1 LARDEFEEVFAGI
14 LYGKQRMMKTT
25 NRWWI
30 AGMGTFLQLCLGTV
44 YAWSFFQKP
53 LMATFGWS
61 NAQTTWTFSLAIAF
75 LGLSAAVGGVLL
87 PKVGPRK
94 LALTGGV
101 LFGLGYLVAA
111 VALHFKLLP
120 LLYVGYGVVGGV
132 GLGLCYVTPVATV
145 ARWFPDRKGL
155 VTGMVVMGFGFG
167 ALLMSKLIAPL
178 LIAWTRTEISPQG
191 NLPLIFGLL
200 GVVFLPLTLGAG
212 YFLVPPPAGYVPAGW
227 TPPESRTDTRTS
239 ETDGGRGLFVAMWIL
254 FFCNICAGIA
264 LVGFQSP
271 MIQDLYLAHD
281 GNYQEGPALAALGAT
296 LIAISSIFN
305 GAGRFIWAGLSDRIG
320 RVRTFRWMLGSQV
333 GVFLLM
339 TQVSHPWVFGGMV
352 CYILLCYGG
361 GFGTM
366 PAFVSDVF
374 GPARMARVY
383 GAILTAWSAG
393 GIVAPLAVAAL
404 KDHLGKRASIWAFG
418 LAAGCLGIGLIISLL
433 MPDERHA
440 SRCHS

>member
-1 LARDEFEEVFAGI
+1 
-14 LYGKQRMMKTT
+14 
-25 NRWWI
+25 
-30 AGMGTFLQLCLGTV
+30 MGTFLQLCLGTV

-61 NAQTTWTFSLAIAF
+61 NAQTTWTFSLAIGF
-75 LGLSAAVGGVLL
+75 LGLSAAVGGLLL
-87 PKVGPRK
+87 PRVGPRK

-101 LFGLGYLVAA
+101 LFGLGFLLAA
-111 VALHFKLLP
+111 VALHLKLLP
-120 LLYVGYGVVGGV
+120 LLYVGYGVVGGI
-132 GLGLCYVTPVATV
+132 GLGLGYVTPVATV

-178 LIAWTRTEISPQG
+178 LLAWTRTDVYPQG
-191 NLPLIFGLL
+191 NLPLVFGLL

-212 YFLVPPPAGYVPAGW
+212 YFLVNPPAGYVPAGW
-227 TPPESRTDTRTS
+227 TPSASSKNAIRIS
-239 ETDGGRGLFVAMWIL
+239 ETGGSRGQFVAMWVL

-271 MIQDLYLAHD
+271 MIQDLYLARGGQYH
-281 GNYQEGPALAALGAT
+281 EGPALAALGAT

-305 GAGRFIWAGLSDRIG
+305 GAGRFLWAGLSDRIG
-320 RVRTFRWMLGSQV
+320 RVQTFRWMLGSQV

-339 TQVSHPWVFGGMV
+339 TQVSHPWVFGGLV

-366 PAFVSDVF
+366 PSFVLDVF

-383 GAILTAWSAG
+383 GAILTAWAAG

-440 SRCHS
+440 EQRVAATGK

>member
-1 LARDEFEEVFAGI
+1 MNLNGSATGNPE
-14 LYGKQRMMKTT
+14 KQRLMKTT

-30 AGMGTFLQLCLGTV
+30 AGMGAFLQLCLGTV

-53 LMATFGWS
+53 LMSTFGWS

-75 LGLSAAVGGVLL
+75 LGLSAAVGGLLL

-101 LFGLGYLVAA
+101 LFGLGYLLAA
-111 VALHFKLLP
+111 VALHYKLLP
-120 LLYVGYGVVGGV
+120 LLYVGYGVVGGI
-132 GLGLCYVTPVATV
+132 GLGLGYVTPVATV

-167 ALLMSKLIAPL
+167 ALLMSKFIAPL
-178 LIAWTRTEISPQG
+178 LIDWTRTESCPQG
-191 NLPLIFGLL
+191 NLAVVFGLL
-200 GVVFLPLTLGAG
+200 GVVFLPLTLASG
-212 YFLVPPPAGYVPAGW
+212 YFLINPPAGYVPAGW
-227 TPPESRTDTRTS
+227 TPPESRKDT
-239 ETDGGRGLFVAMWIL
+239 GGIPEKAGGWGRFVAMWIL

-271 MIQDLYLAHD
+271 MIQDLYLARGGD
-281 GNYQEGPALAALGAT
+281 YREGPALAALGAT

-305 GAGRFIWAGLSDRIG
+305 GAGRFIWAGLSDRMG

-333 GVFLLM
+333 GVFLLL
-339 TQVSHPWVFGGMV
+339 TQVTHPWVFGGLV

-366 PAFVSDVF
+366 PSFVSDVF

-383 GAILTAWSAG
+383 GAILTAWAAG

-404 KDHLGKRASIWAFG
+404 KDHLGNRASIWAFG

-433 MPDERHA
+433 MPDERLA
-440 SRCHS
+440 